1 MFIGF
6 KNMFGKISLLAV
18 LTTWLL
24 VFCSAKL
31 GLDEEIQQIALR
43 SQVKLNMLHHAHS
56 DADKIRQFELLLNS
70 EGFLRYR
77 RTYSNGKQEYYSF
90 NLMRIK
96 AIFFRKQYLCEISQF
111 SPFLRSISGKK
122 SRSMSNY
129 E

>member
-1 MFIGF
+1 MFS
-6 KNMFGKISLLAV
+6 KISLLAV
-18 LTTWLL
+18 FTTWLL

-43 SQVKLNMLHHAHS
+43 SQVKLNMLHRAHS

-96 AIFFRKQYLCEISQF
+96 AIFFRKQYLCDISQF

>member
-1 MFIGF
+1 MFS
-6 KNMFGKISLLAV
+6 KISLLAV
-18 LTTWLL
+18 FTMWLL

-31 GLDEEIQQIALR
+31 GLDEEIQQIALP

-96 AIFFRKQYLCEISQF
+96 AIFFRKQYLCDIGQF

>member
-1 MFIGF
+1 MFS
-6 KNMFGKISLLAV
+6 KISLLAV
-18 LTTWLL
+18 FTTWLL

-31 GLDEEIQQIALR
+31 GLDEEIQQIALP
-43 SQVKLNMLHHAHS
+43 SQVKLNMLHRAHS

-77 RTYSNGKQEYYSF
+77 RTYSNGKQEYYPF

-96 AIFFRKQYLCEISQF
+96 AIFFRKQYLCDIGQF